1 MSASDPSND
10 PPKME
15 EEFETTV
22 VIQTS
27 HTIGPI
33 PNTGTGSTPGGGGGG
48 GFSTGSGDGSPSAAD
63 AAAAQAAFEAAAQ
76 AAAEAKA
83 QAEADA
89 KAKAEAEAQAAA
101 EAKALQ
107 NAQEAALAAAQ
118 HQPEIGG
125 SKDGYYVF
133 STRAPTTPAEIA
145 IAARLRIG
153 QGTPEEALRWFQRD
167 YPGLMSLPKWN
178 SDRGFWEFAG
188 IHEPGALTTDDV
200 SSGSVEKV
208 ASPPV
213 SQGPSPGSPASST
226 SGVIG
231 FASAGDGRSAGLP
244 GTADGSPSRAS
255 GGTSSG
261 SSPAGGSAPARVAS
275 APPLN
280 NPLKPPPIVSPGL
293 VPPRSTFADAQVR
306 GAIQDAIDKN
316 NPWLARL
323 ILNQVL
329 PYAYLAQILESQ
341 VVNPLLAAPYDLYE
355 AALYFQRAEEF
366 TAGGEYLFAID
377 DMNSAE
383 GKVRSAALAIAAV
396 IPFGAG
402 AAQPAA
408 KATLTAEQLAARGVE
423 YVTPRVITREAGVQ
437 WALHQE
443 WVTGSIYEHVFSL
456 DGRLVYVDGFI
467 SKSGQRVL
475 QTAADTVLLE
485 VKMANKI
492 DLIQHSAPDAEIFVR
507 QLENYIELGRRLEA
521 GGVRYAITEAA
532 EGTPATSALTRF
544 MMERYPDLMRSGWLE
559 AVAVSPPPPKF
570 MGL

>member
-1 MSASDPSND
+1 M
-10 PPKME
+10 
-15 EEFETTV
+15 
-22 VIQTS
+22 
-27 HTIGPI
+27 
-33 PNTGTGSTPGGGGGG
+33 
-48 GFSTGSGDGSPSAAD
+48 
-63 AAAAQAAFEAAAQ
+63 
-76 AAAEAKA
+76 
-83 QAEADA
+83 
-89 KAKAEAEAQAAA
+89 
-101 EAKALQ
+101 
-107 NAQEAALAAAQ
+107 
-118 HQPEIGG
+118 
-125 SKDGYYVF
+125 
-133 STRAPTTPAEIA
+133 
-145 IAARLRIG
+145 
-153 QGTPEEALRWFQRD
+153 
-167 YPGLMSLPKWN
+167 
-178 SDRGFWEFAG
+178 
-188 IHEPGALTTDDV
+188 
-200 SSGSVEKV
+200 
-208 ASPPV
+208 
-213 SQGPSPGSPASST
+213 
-226 SGVIG
+226 
-231 FASAGDGRSAGLP
+231 
-244 GTADGSPSRAS
+244 
-255 GGTSSG
+255 
-261 SSPAGGSAPARVAS
+261 
-275 APPLN
+275 
-280 NPLKPPPIVSPGL
+280 
-293 VPPRSTFADAQVR
+293 PPRSTFADAQVR

-383 GKVRSAALAIAAV
+383 GKVRSAALAISAV

-443 WVTGSIYEHVFSL
+443 WVTGSIYEHVFRL

-492 DLIQHSAPDAEIFVR
+492 DLIQHSAPDAEILLASLRTTLNWAEGWRLAACAMPSPR
-507 QLENYIELGRRLEA
+507 QPR
-521 GGVRYAITEAA
+521 
-532 EGTPATSALTRF
+532 GTPATSALTRF